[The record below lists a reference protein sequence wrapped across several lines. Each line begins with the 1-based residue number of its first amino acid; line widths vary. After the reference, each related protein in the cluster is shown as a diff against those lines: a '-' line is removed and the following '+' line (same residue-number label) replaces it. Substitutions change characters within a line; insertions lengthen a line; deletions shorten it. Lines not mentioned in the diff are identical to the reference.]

1 MGQLTGFMDS
11 IQSLTNSND
20 EILQSA
26 KKELSSEERKIVNFF
41 EKKMMQSAV
50 EGNVNEVMRL
60 SKKMNQKLKD
70 LKNAD
75 TNK

>member
-20 EILQSA
+20 EILQGA
-26 KKELSSEERKIVNFF
+26 KKKLSSEERKIVNFF